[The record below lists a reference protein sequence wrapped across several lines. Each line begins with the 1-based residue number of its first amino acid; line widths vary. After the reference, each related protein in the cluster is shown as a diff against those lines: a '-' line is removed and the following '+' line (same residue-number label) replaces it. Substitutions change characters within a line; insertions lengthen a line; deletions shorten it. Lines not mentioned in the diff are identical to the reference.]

1 MTGQICTNHYTDS
14 HLPHQQIEAKASKHT
29 IFKSK
34 EASVIRLCN
43 NRSIRKWIHS
53 TAGTCQANTY
63 FSHTSVE
70 ENGHPLSR
78 LSWFKMYK
86 VHAHQCIP
94 QVLISHTCRQAL
106 LPGCGFWTADW
117 PVLVPGGQSSQPK
130 MIRSEEA
137 DLPCKWVTTGVTA
150 FSTDWVMLKKSSQH
164 SPDLFKT
171 DIWSHTAHRVIYHF
185 FTRCTSL
192 KTMTGWH
199 SKQTKCHSMYRTRK

>member
-53 TAGTCQANTY
+53 AAGTCQANTF

-86 VHAHQCIP
+86 VHAHQCVP

-117 PVLVPGGQSSQPK
+117 PVLVPGRQSSQPK
-130 MIRSEEA
+130 MIRCEEA

-150 FSTDWVMLKKSSQH
+150 FSTNWVMLKKVHNILLTFLRQTSDHIQHTDSYITSSRGVQ
-164 SPDLFKT
+164 
-171 DIWSHTAHRVIYHF
+171 IWKQWLADTQ
-185 FTRCTSL
+185 
-192 KTMTGWH
+192 
-199 SKQTKCHSMYRTRK
+199 SKQNATQCIGLGN